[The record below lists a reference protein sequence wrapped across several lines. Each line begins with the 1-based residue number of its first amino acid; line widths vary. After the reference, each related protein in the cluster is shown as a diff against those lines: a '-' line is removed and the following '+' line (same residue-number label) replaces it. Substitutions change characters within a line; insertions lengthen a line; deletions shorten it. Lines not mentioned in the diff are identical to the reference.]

1 MFKYLTYTA
10 GMPTPRRSR
19 PATAE
24 TQKWLTADEL
34 DAWKTIVKLFTRIP
48 AALERQLHRDAQLSI
63 LEYHVLA
70 HLSDQENR
78 SIRMHQLAFLTEA
91 ELSRLSHLLRR
102 LEQRGFVRREPDP
115 TDRRSTLAI
124 LTDAGHAHL
133 VAAAPIHVDHVRQL
147 VIDVLTPE
155 ELSTFKDLSD
165 RIVDRIENIH

>member
-1 MFKYLTYTA
+1 V
-10 GMPTPRRSR
+10 PTSRRSR
-19 PATAE
+19 SAAAE
-24 TQKWLTADEL
+24 GQKWLSADEL
-34 DAWKTIVKLFTRIP
+34 DAWRTLVKLFTRIP
-48 AALERQLHRDAQLSI
+48 AALERQLQRDAQLSM

-78 SIRMHQLAFLTEA
+78 SIRMHKLAFLAEA

-133 VAAAPIHVDHVRQL
+133 AAAAPAHVDHVRRL
-147 VIDVLTPE
+147 AIDALTPE
-155 ELSTFKDLSD
+155 ELSTFKDLSARIID
-165 RIVDRIENIH
+165 RIGDTQ

>member
-1 MFKYLTYTA
+1 
-10 GMPTPRRSR
+10 MPTPRGFR
-19 PATAE
+19 PAAAE
-24 TQKWLTADEL
+24 SQKWLSVDEL

-48 AALERQLHRDAQLSI
+48 TAVERQLQRDAQLSV

-70 HLSDQENR
+70 HLSDQENW

-102 LEQRGFVRREPDP
+102 LEQRGFVRRESDP

-133 VAAAPIHVDHVRQL
+133 VAAAPSHVDQVRQL

-155 ELSTFKDLSD
+155 ELSTFKDLSNRIID
-165 RIVDRIENIH
+165 RIDRS